1 VNPVKRSLADLAA
14 RGDDRTFSG
23 MPRTLLVAVVAALAL
38 ATGCATTTHRV
49 RPYQMTDYA
58 ETLAR
63 DGRAT
68 IPTEEGEVTV
78 RADEEVEVRVI
89 DHDGVERPMTIT
101 VARLVEGCAI
111 DVTAPNCLAGR
122 VADEPVIARRKT
134 HLDADSVVAAV
145 AITAVSGLAGWCT
158 VACDN
163 PDKEFKEAG
172 AITGGI
178 FLAGAAML
186 ALFMYG
192 H

>member
-68 IPTEEGEVTV
+68 IPTETGEVTI

-101 VARLVEGCAI
+101 VARLVDGCAH

-122 VADEPVIARRKT
+122 VADEPVLARRKT
-134 HLDADSVVAAV
+134 RIDADSVVAAV

-163 PDKEFKEAG
+163 PEGEFKEAG

-178 FLAGAAML
+178 FLAGAAMM